1 MTKKS
6 IIIAAL
12 AVASFA
18 DVNAGGI
25 LTNTNQNV
33 SFLRNPAREG
43 AIAIDGVYSNPAG
56 VALMGEGKYVSIN
69 WQAAWQTRTI
79 NTTNPVFQL
88 SKDFNGQPQKY
99 EGTAEAPFVP
109 SVQAAYNTGKWSF
122 QFNFSVTGGGGK
134 CEFGNGLGSFEGAVG
149 QIAAGLSQFGV
160 AAGLPNDIVTSG
172 YDCNSY
178 MQGKQFYF
186 GFTMG
191 AAYKVTD
198 NFSVYGGLRVL
209 YGSATYKA
217 KIENIKV
224 INAAN
229 PQGVDF
235 GQYYDQIKP
244 YITGAAQNYEAAIAN
259 YARAGQEVPENII
272 NGYTSVRKLQAV
284 ESYREGVNLQS
295 DQSGVGFAPI
305 LGADLKLDKFNF
317 AVKYEFRTKMN
328 MENKSTVKEAHAI
341 DAVNQF
347 RDGTSIREDQPSL
360 LAFGVQYSPIE
371 QVRINAG
378 YHHFYDKAAKKT
390 YYKMNEV
397 GVSTRYDNKNDM
409 LKSGTNEY
417 LGGAEWDVTKKLT
430 VSGGFQITRYGN
442 TDEYINDISFV
453 VNSWS
458 YGLGA
463 KYQVTDKVAV
473 NAAYFKTCYDDYTTN
488 MDASGVQ
495 NSFTRSNRVGAIGVD
510 ITF

>member
-1 MTKKS
+1 MTKKLLFCV
-6 IIIAAL
+6 AL
-12 AVASFA
+12 LSAVSGTAL
-18 DVNAGGI
+18 AGGI

-33 SFLRNPAREG
+33 AFLRNPARDG
-43 AIAIDGVYSNPAG
+43 AIGIDGTYSNPAG
-56 VALMGEGKYVSIN
+56 VAFMDEGTHLSIN

-79 NTTNPVFQL
+79 ETTNPVFTM
-88 SKDFNGQPQKY
+88 SKDFNGQPQHY
-99 EGTAEAPFVP
+99 EGKASAPFIP
-109 SVQAAYNTGKWSF
+109 SVQAAYNKGKWSL
-122 QFNFSVTGGGGK
+122 QFNFSITGGGGK
-134 CEFGNGLGSFEGAVG
+134 CEFSNGLGSFEGAVG
-149 QIAAGLSQFGV
+149 QIAAGLNQFGV
-160 AAGLPNDIVTSG
+160 MAGLPNPIICNG

-178 MQGKQFYF
+178 MQGKQYYF

-198 NFSVYGGLRVL
+198 NFSVYGGIRVL

-217 KIENIKV
+217 KIDNIKV
-224 INAAN
+224 ITAAT
-229 PQGVDF
+229 PEGMDF
-235 GQYYDQIKP
+235 GQYYDQLKP
-244 YITGAAQNYEAAIAN
+244 YIDAAAQVSPAA
-259 YARAGQEVPENII
+259 
-272 NGYTSVRKLQAV
+272 RKLQAV

-305 LGADLKLDKFNF
+305 LGADLKLGKFNL

-341 DAVNQF
+341 DAVNVY

-371 QVRINAG
+371 CVRINAG

-390 YYKMNEV
+390 YYKMNEA

-409 LKSGTNEY
+409 LANGTNEY
-417 LGGAEWDVTKKLT
+417 LGGAEWDITKKLT
-430 VSGGFQITRYGN
+430 ASAGFQITRYGN

-458 YGLGA
+458 YGLGV
-463 KYQVTDKVAV
+463 KYQVTDKIAI
-473 NAAYFKTCYDDYTTN
+473 NAAYFKTCYDKYTTAL
-488 MDASGVQ
+488 DANGVQ
-495 NSFTRSNRVGAIGVD
+495 NTFTRSNRVGAIGVD
-510 ITF
+510 IDF

>member
-1 MTKKS
+1 MKKTLLS
-6 IIIAAL
+6 AAL
-12 AVASFA
+12 ACAAILSA
-18 DVNAGGI
+18 NAGGM
-25 LTNTNQNV
+25 LTNTNQSV
-33 SFLRNPAREG
+33 SFLRNPARDG
-43 AIAIDGVYSNPAG
+43 AIGIDGVYSNPAG
-56 VALMGEGKYVSIN
+56 VAMMGEGKWLSVN

-79 NTTNPVFQL
+79 QTTNPVFEL
-88 SKDFNGQPQKY
+88 SKDFNGQPQEY
-99 EGTAEAPFVP
+99 EGKASAPFVP
-109 SVQAAYNTGKWSF
+109 SVQAVWNKGRWSW

-134 CEFGNGLGSFEGAVG
+134 CEFANGLGSFEGAVG
-149 QIAAGLSQFGV
+149 QIAAGLRQFGLK
-160 AAGLPNDIVTSG
+160 AGLPSAMVTSG

-178 MQGKQFYF
+178 MQGKQYYF
-186 GFTMG
+186 GFTLG
-191 AAYKVTD
+191 TAYKVTD
-198 NFSVYGGLRVL
+198 NFSVYGGIRIL
-209 YGSATYKA
+209 YGSASYKA
-217 KIENIKV
+217 KIDNIRV
-224 INAAN
+224 ITAAN
-229 PQGVDF
+229 PDGVDF
-235 GQYYDQIKP
+235 GQYYDYIKT
-244 YITGAAQNYEAAIAN
+244 YITGAATQYEQAIAT
-259 YARAGQEVPENII
+259 YARAGQEVPADII

-284 ESYREGVNLQS
+284 ETYREGVNLQS

-305 LGADLKLDKFNF
+305 LGADLRLNKFNF

-360 LAFGVQYSPIE
+360 LSFGVQYSPID
-371 QVRINAG
+371 QVRISAG

-458 YGLGA
+458 YGLGL
-463 KYQVTDKVAV
+463 KYQITDKVAV
-473 NAAYFKTCYDDYTTN
+473 NAAYFKTCYDDYTTKV
-488 MDASGVQ
+488 DETGIQ
-495 NSFTRSNRVGAIGVD
+495 NSFTRSNRVGAIGID
-510 ITF
+510 IAF